1 MGAAGARVERS
12 RRLRVTAIPPA
23 PRGPDAMSTAAPAL
37 PQHVPGPSG
46 SNPTP
51 GNRRRLGVRAKL
63 LLAFA
68 GMAAMTVAASAV
80 GLMSFSAVERPMAQ
94 ITHTSL
100 PEMELATRLAGESS
114 RIATAAPT
122 LDGADS
128 QEERERIQADGR
140 ERSRAFLALVDELAA
155 RRPQDP
161 LLSEV
166 RDTGNAL
173 IATLDR
179 VNDGVAAR
187 LSLRDRRE
195 AASARLAQAY
205 DGFIKTLAP
214 LVEGAGQSLQDKGM
228 ALDGGTDSDM
238 GALSDAVR
246 SMIVLYDLRGGIA
259 AALDA
264 MNRSGT
270 APDAKTIGELQQAYL
285 EASSQVT
292 GTLGMLGD
300 RLPADM
306 AGKIDTLFLFGYGKD
321 NVFEL
326 RRAALDGPRN
336 SGENSGGAV
345 DRRLAERLGAAR
357 AQAAGLLDGLKA
369 PLRKVQSDIK
379 RTSFDVRSRI
389 QESTQDL
396 LGPGLDR
403 FRTHLELSTHG
414 TALAG
419 ALNEAAQA
427 SDAARLA
434 LLEKRFITE
443 AIALDQRIVKL
454 TDTEMGNADKAEDA
468 AGNAVIAALAKALAA
483 FGRGEDGIV
492 ALRRAELAAI
502 ADTDR
507 VLAEN
512 RLLAQSFAATVDR
525 KIAAMRDEAKTA
537 IAGTDGTIAAGRQML
552 ILFAVGSLVGA
563 VALAWLVVGRHI
575 VSRLSALSDAMRAI
589 AAGDLNASIPAAG
602 SDEIGDMTRAL
613 AIFRDTAN
621 AAREANAR
629 AEAERSRAAGERRRA
644 MVEMAENF
652 ESSVRGV
659 LDRVAQAAG
668 EMQDMAERMTRSADL
683 TAGEATTAAGSS
695 QQAEGNVKAVAAATE
710 ELSASIQEIG
720 TQVHASSQIARKAAD
735 EAERTDRTVEG
746 LAQTAGRI
754 GEVIGLI
761 QSIAGQTNLLA
772 LNATIEA
779 ARAGEAGKG
788 FAVVASEVKGLATQT
803 AKATEDISAQIAA
816 MQSVTQE
823 AVDAIRSIAGTIR
836 EVNEIAATIAA
847 AVEQQSAATREIAR
861 NVGEAADSTQH
872 VRGNIDSV
880 ADAARESGE
889 SANRVLSASS
899 TVQDQLRTL
908 SGQVD
913 ALVEE
918 MRAA

>member
-1 MGAAGARVERS
+1 MTIAEPS
-12 RRLRVTAIPPA
+12 A
-23 PRGPDAMSTAAPAL
+23 PHSGPDLSGTRAGRR
-37 PQHVPGPSG
+37 PGMQ
-46 SNPTP
+46 
-51 GNRRRLGVRAKL
+51 LGVRAKL
-63 LLAFA
+63 MLAFA
-68 GMAAMTVAASAV
+68 GMAAMTVAASGV

-94 ITHTSL
+94 IADTNL
-100 PEMELATRLAGESS
+100 PEMELATRLAGESGA
-114 RIATAAPT
+114 IASAAPM
-122 LDGADS
+122 LDGAAS
-128 QEERERIQADGR
+128 QEERERLRTEAQ
-140 ERSRAFLALVDELAA
+140 ERARGFLSLVDELAG

-166 RDTGNAL
+166 RETGNAL
-173 IATLDR
+173 IGTLDR
-179 VNDGVAAR
+179 LNDGVARR
-187 LSLRDRRE
+187 LSLHDRRE
-195 AASARLAQAY
+195 AASTRLAQTY
-205 DGFIKTLAP
+205 DGFLKTLAP
-214 LVEGAGQSLQDKGM
+214 LVDGSGQALQEKGM
-228 ALDGGTDSDM
+228 ALDGGTDREM

-246 SMIVLYDLRGGIA
+246 SMIALYDLRGGIA
-259 AALDA
+259 GALDA

-270 APDAKTIGELQQAYL
+270 AQDAKAIGEQQQAYL

-292 GTLGMLGD
+292 ATLGTLGD
-300 RLPADM
+300 RLPAD
-306 AGKIDTLFLFGYGKD
+306 ASGKIDALFLFGYGKD
-321 NVFEL
+321 NVFDL
-326 RRAALDGPRN
+326 RRAALDGT
-336 SGENSGGAV
+336 GGPAA
-345 DRRLAERLGAAR
+345 DRQLAERLADAR
-357 AQAAGLLDGLKA
+357 TQAAQLLTLLNA

-379 RTSFDVRSRI
+379 RANFDIRSQV
-389 QESTQDL
+389 QEAVQDL
-396 LGPGLDR
+396 LGRGLEQ
-403 FRTHLELSTHG
+403 FRTNLELSTYG
-414 TALAG
+414 TALTG
-419 ALNEAAQA
+419 ALNEASQA
-427 SDAARLA
+427 PDAARLD
-434 LLEKRFITE
+434 LLEKRFSSSSSSLFE
-443 AIALDQRIVKL
+443 RIGTL
-454 TDTEMGNADKAEDA
+454 RAQAGDNA
-468 AGNAVIAALAKALAA
+468 AGTEVLAALVKALIG
-483 FGRGEDGIV
+483 FGRGEEGVI
-492 ALRRAELAAI
+492 ALRRGELAAM
-502 ADTDR
+502 AETER
-507 VLAEN
+507 MLAEN
-512 RLLAQSFAATVDR
+512 RQLAQRFAATVDR
-525 KIAAMRDEAKTA
+525 KIAAMREEAKA
-537 IAGTDGTIAAGRQML
+537 AVAGTDDIIAAGRKML
-552 ILFAVGSLVGA
+552 ILFAVGSLIGA
-563 VALAWLVVGRHI
+563 AALAWLVVGRHI
-575 VSRLSALSDAMRAI
+575 VARLSALSEAMRAI
-589 AAGDLNASIPAAG
+589 AAGRLDAAIPAAG

-613 AIFRDTAN
+613 MVFRDTAN
-621 AAREANAR
+621 EAKAANAR
-629 AEAERSRAAGERRRA
+629 AEAERGRAAGERRRA

-659 LDRVAQAAG
+659 LDRVSQAAG
-668 EMQDMAERMTRSADL
+668 EMQSMAERMSRSADL

-754 GEVIGLI
+754 GEVVGLI

-899 TVQDQLRTL
+899 TVQEQLRTL
-908 SGQVD
+908 AGQVD
-913 ALVEE
+913 GLVGE

>member
-1 MGAAGARVERS
+1 M
-12 RRLRVTAIPPA
+12 P
-23 PRGPDAMSTAAPAL
+23 TAAPAL
-37 PQHVPGPSG
+37 LQDLSSPSG
-46 SNPTP
+46 SNPSP
-51 GNRRRLGVRAKL
+51 DNRRRLGVRAKL

-94 ITHTSL
+94 IADTSL

-122 LDGADS
+122 LDGAGS
-128 QEERERIQADGR
+128 QEERERIQADTR
-140 ERSRAFLALVDELAA
+140 ERSRAFLALVDELAR

-179 VNDGVAAR
+179 INDGVAAR

-195 AASARLAQAY
+195 AASAKLAQAY
-205 DGFIKTLAP
+205 DGFLKTLAP

-228 ALDGGTDSDM
+228 ALDGGTDRDM

-246 SMIVLYDLRGGIA
+246 SMIALYDLRGGIA
-259 AALDA
+259 SALDA

-270 APDAKTIGELQQAYL
+270 APDGKTIGELQQAYL

-292 GTLGMLGD
+292 GTLGTLGD

-326 RRAALDGPRN
+326 RRVALDGPGN
-336 SGENSGGAV
+336 SGENSGVAV
-345 DRRLAERLGAAR
+345 DRRLAERLATAR

-379 RTSFDVRSRI
+379 RTSFDVRSLI

-427 SDAARLA
+427 ADAARLA

-454 TDTEMGNADKAEDA
+454 ADTDNGEGAEDA
-468 AGNAVIAALAKALAA
+468 AGNAVITALAKALAA

-492 ALRRAELAAI
+492 ALRRAELAAE
-502 ADTDR
+502 ADTGR

-512 RLLAQSFAATVDR
+512 RLLSQSFAATVDR
-525 KIAAMRDEAKTA
+525 QIAAMRDEAKA
-537 IAGTDGTIAAGRQML
+537 AVAGTDGTIAAGRNML

-575 VSRLSALSDAMRAI
+575 VARLSALSEAMRAI
-589 AAGDLNASIPAAG
+589 AAGDLNAPIPAAG

-613 AIFRDTAN
+613 MVFRDTAN
-621 AAREANAR
+621 AARAADAR
-629 AEAERSRAAGERRRA
+629 AEAERGRAAGERRRA

-652 ESSVRGV
+652 ETGVRGV

-746 LAQTAGRI
+746 LSQTAGRI

-836 EVNEIAATIAA
+836 EVNEFAATIAA

-913 ALVEE
+913 ALVGE

>member
-1 MGAAGARVERS
+1 MTIADPSAQPSGPGLSAAGAG
-12 RRLRVTAIPPA
+12 RR
-23 PRGPDAMSTAAPAL
+23 
-37 PQHVPGPSG
+37 PGLQ
-46 SNPTP
+46 
-51 GNRRRLGVRAKL
+51 LGVRAKL
-63 LLAFA
+63 MLAFA
-68 GMAAMTVAASAV
+68 GMAAMTVAASGV

-94 ITHTSL
+94 IADINL
-100 PEMELATRLAGESS
+100 PEMELATRLAGESGA
-114 RIATAAPT
+114 IASAAPM
-122 LDGADS
+122 LDGAAS
-128 QEERERIQADGR
+128 QEERERLRTEAQ
-140 ERSRAFLALVDELAA
+140 ERARGFLSLVDELAG

-161 LLSEV
+161 LLTEV
-166 RDTGNAL
+166 RETGNAL
-173 IATLDR
+173 IGTLDR
-179 VNDGVAAR
+179 INDGVARR
-187 LSLRDRRE
+187 LSLHDRRE
-195 AASARLAQAY
+195 AASTRLAQTY
-205 DGFIKTLAP
+205 DGFLKTLAP
-214 LVEGAGQSLQDKGM
+214 LVDGSGQALQEKGM
-228 ALDGGTDSDM
+228 ALDGGTDRDM
-238 GALSDAVR
+238 GVLSDAVR
-246 SMIVLYDLRGGIA
+246 SMIALYDLRGGIA
-259 AALDA
+259 RSIEA

-270 APDAKTIGELQQAYL
+270 AQDAKAVSDLQQTYL

-292 GTLGMLGD
+292 ATLGTLGD
-300 RLPADM
+300 RLPAD
-306 AGKIDTLFLFGYGKD
+306 ASAKIDALFLFGYGKD
-321 NVFEL
+321 NVFDL
-326 RRAALDGPRN
+326 RRAALDGT
-336 SGENSGGAV
+336 GGPAA
-345 DRRLAERLGAAR
+345 DRQLADRLADAR
-357 AQAAGLLDGLKA
+357 TQAAQLIDSLSA

-379 RTSFDVRSRI
+379 RANFDIRS
-389 QESTQDL
+389 QVQDAVQDL
-396 LGPGLDR
+396 LGRGLEQ
-403 FRTHLELSTHG
+403 FRTNLELSTYG
-414 TALAG
+414 TALTG
-419 ALNEAAQA
+419 ALNEASQA
-427 SDAARLA
+427 PDAARLD
-434 LLEKRFITE
+434 LLEKRFSAASSSLFE
-443 AIALDQRIVKL
+443 RIGTL
-454 TDTEMGNADKAEDA
+454 RAQAGDNA
-468 AGNAVIAALAKALAA
+468 AGTEVLAALVKALIG
-483 FGRGEDGIV
+483 FGRGEEGVI
-492 ALRRAELAAI
+492 ALRRGELAAM
-502 ADTDR
+502 ADTER
-507 VLAEN
+507 MLVEN
-512 RLLAQSFAATVDR
+512 RQLAQRFAATVDR
-525 KIAAMRDEAKTA
+525 KIAAMREEAKA
-537 IAGTDGTIAAGRQML
+537 AVAGTDDTIAAGRKML
-552 ILFAVGSLVGA
+552 ILFAVGSLIGA
-563 VALAWLVVGRHI
+563 AALAWLVVGRHI
-575 VSRLSALSDAMRAI
+575 VARLGALSEAMRAI
-589 AAGDLNASIPAAG
+589 AAGRLDAAIPAAG

-613 AIFRDTAN
+613 TVFRDTAN
-621 AAREANAR
+621 EAKAANAR
-629 AEAERSRAAGERRRA
+629 AEAERGRAAGERRRA

-668 EMQDMAERMTRSADL
+668 EMQSMAERMSRSADL

-754 GEVIGLI
+754 GEVVGLI

-899 TVQDQLRTL
+899 TVQEQLRTL
-908 SGQVD
+908 AGQVD
-913 ALVEE
+913 GLVGE

>member
-1 MGAAGARVERS
+1 M
-12 RRLRVTAIPPA
+12 P
-23 PRGPDAMSTAAPAL
+23 TAAPAL
-37 PQHVPGPSG
+37 PQDLSSPSG
-46 SNPTP
+46 SNPIP

-94 ITHTSL
+94 IADTSL

-122 LDGADS
+122 LDGAGS
-128 QEERERIQADGR
+128 QEERERIQADTR
-140 ERSRAFLALVDELAA
+140 ERSRAFLALVDELAG

-179 VNDGVAAR
+179 INDGVAAR

-195 AASARLAQAY
+195 AASAKLAQAY
-205 DGFIKTLAP
+205 DGFLKTLAP

-228 ALDGGTDSDM
+228 ALDGGTDRDM

-246 SMIVLYDLRGGIA
+246 SMIALYDLRGGIA

-270 APDAKTIGELQQAYL
+270 APDGKAIGELQQAYL

-292 GTLGMLGD
+292 GTLGTLGD

-326 RRAALDGPRN
+326 RRAALDGTGN
-336 SGENSGGAV
+336 SGGNSGQDSGGAV

-379 RTSFDVRSRI
+379 RTSFDVRSLI

-427 SDAARLA
+427 ADAARLA

-454 TDTEMGNADKAEDA
+454 ADTDNGEGAEDA
-468 AGNAVIAALAKALAA
+468 AGNAVITALAKALAA

-492 ALRRAELAAI
+492 ALRRAELAAE
-502 ADTDR
+502 ADTGR

-512 RLLAQSFAATVDR
+512 RLLSQSFAATVDR
-525 KIAAMRDEAKTA
+525 QIAAMRDEAKA
-537 IAGTDGTIAAGRQML
+537 AVAGTDGTIAAGRNML

-575 VSRLSALSDAMRAI
+575 VARLSALSEAMRAI
-589 AAGDLNASIPAAG
+589 AAGDLNAPIPAAG

-613 AIFRDTAN
+613 MVFRDTAN
-621 AAREANAR
+621 AARAAEAR
-629 AEAERSRAAGERRRA
+629 AEAERGRAAGERRRA

-652 ESSVRGV
+652 ETGVRGV

-913 ALVEE
+913 ALVGE

>member
-1 MGAAGARVERS
+1 MA
-12 RRLRVTAIPPA
+12 
-23 PRGPDAMSTAAPAL
+23 TAASAL
-37 PQHVPGPSG
+37 PPHVSGPSG
-46 SNPTP
+46 DTPIP

-94 ITHTSL
+94 IADTSL

-114 RIATAAPT
+114 RIAAAAPT
-122 LDGADS
+122 LDGAGS
-128 QEERERIQADGR
+128 QEERERIQADTR
-140 ERSRAFLALVDELAA
+140 ERARAFLSLVDELAG

-214 LVEGAGQSLQDKGM
+214 LVEGSGQSLQDKGM
-228 ALDGGTDSDM
+228 ALDGGTDRDM

-246 SMIVLYDLRGGIA
+246 SMIALYDLRGGIA

-292 GTLGMLGD
+292 GTLGTLGD

-326 RRAALDGPRN
+326 RRAALDGTGN

-345 DRRLAERLGAAR
+345 DRRLAERLAAAR

-379 RTSFDVRSRI
+379 RANFDVRSRI

-427 SDAARLA
+427 PDAARLA

-454 TDTEMGNADKAEDA
+454 ADAETGSSGKAEGAEDA
-468 AGNAVIAALAKALAA
+468 AGNAVIAALTKALAA
-483 FGRGEDGIV
+483 FGRGEEGIV
-492 ALRRAELAAI
+492 ALRRAELAAM
-502 ADTDR
+502 ADTER

-512 RLLAQSFAATVDR
+512 RLLSQSFAATVDR
-525 KIAAMRDEAKTA
+525 QIAAMRDEAKA
-537 IAGTDGTIAAGRQML
+537 AVAGTDGTIAAGRNML
-552 ILFAVGSLVGA
+552 ILFAVGSLIGA

-575 VSRLSALSDAMRAI
+575 VARLSALSDAMRAI

-613 AIFRDTAN
+613 AVFRDTAN

-629 AEAERSRAAGERRRA
+629 AEAERGRAAGERRRA

-652 ESSVRGV
+652 ETSVRGV

-720 TQVHASSQIARKAAD
+720 TQVHASSQIARKAAE

-754 GEVIGLI
+754 GEVVGLI

-880 ADAARESGE
+880 ADAARESGD

-913 ALVEE
+913 ALVGE

>member
-1 MGAAGARVERS
+1 M
-12 RRLRVTAIPPA
+12 P
-23 PRGPDAMSTAAPAL
+23 TAAPAL

-68 GMAAMTVAASAV
+68 AMAAMTVAASAV

-114 RIATAAPT
+114 RIATAAPA

-128 QEERERIQADGR
+128 QEERERIQAEAR

-326 RRAALDGPRN
+326 RRAALDGT
-336 SGENSGGAV
+336 ENSGGAV

-427 SDAARLA
+427 ADAARLA

-454 TDTEMGNADKAEDA
+454 ADTEMGNADKAEGAEDA

-492 ALRRAELAAI
+492 ALRRAELAAT

-575 VSRLSALSDAMRAI
+575 VARLSALSDAMRAI

-613 AIFRDTAN
+613 TIFRDTAN

-629 AEAERSRAAGERRRA
+629 AEAERGRAAGERRRA
-644 MVEMAENF
+644 MIEMAENF
-652 ESSVRGV
+652 ETSVRSV

-720 TQVHASSQIARKAAD
+720 SQVHASSQIARKAAE

-754 GEVIGLI
+754 GEVVGLI

-803 AKATEDISAQIAA
+803 AKATEEISAQIAA

>member
-1 MGAAGARVERS
+1 MTIADPSAQPSGPGLSAAGAG
-12 RRLRVTAIPPA
+12 RR
-23 PRGPDAMSTAAPAL
+23 
-37 PQHVPGPSG
+37 PGLQ
-46 SNPTP
+46 
-51 GNRRRLGVRAKL
+51 LGVRAKL
-63 LLAFA
+63 MLAFA
-68 GMAAMTVAASAV
+68 GMAAMTVAASGV

-94 ITHTSL
+94 IADINL
-100 PEMELATRLAGESS
+100 PEMELATRLAGESGA
-114 RIATAAPT
+114 IASAAPM
-122 LDGADS
+122 LDGAAS
-128 QEERERIQADGR
+128 QEERERLRTEAQ
-140 ERSRAFLALVDELAA
+140 ERARGFLSLVDELAG

-161 LLSEV
+161 LLTEV
-166 RDTGNAL
+166 RETGNAL
-173 IATLDR
+173 IGTLDR
-179 VNDGVAAR
+179 INDGVARR
-187 LSLRDRRE
+187 LSLHDRRE
-195 AASARLAQAY
+195 AASTRLAQTY
-205 DGFIKTLAP
+205 DGFLKTLAP
-214 LVEGAGQSLQDKGM
+214 LVDGSGQALQEKGM
-228 ALDGGTDSDM
+228 ALDGGTDREM

-246 SMIVLYDLRGGIA
+246 SMIALYDLRGGIA
-259 AALDA
+259 RSIEA

-270 APDAKTIGELQQAYL
+270 AQDAKAVSDLQQTYL

-292 GTLGMLGD
+292 ATLGTLGD
-300 RLPADM
+300 RLPAD
-306 AGKIDTLFLFGYGKD
+306 ASGKIDALFLFGYGKD
-321 NVFEL
+321 NVFDL
-326 RRAALDGPRN
+326 RRAALDGT
-336 SGENSGGAV
+336 GGPAA
-345 DRRLAERLGAAR
+345 DRQLADRLADAR
-357 AQAAGLLDGLKA
+357 TQAAQLIDGLSA

-379 RTSFDVRSRI
+379 RANFDIRS
-389 QESTQDL
+389 QVQDAVQDL
-396 LGPGLDR
+396 LGRGLEQ
-403 FRTHLELSTHG
+403 FRTNLELSTYG
-414 TALAG
+414 TALTG
-419 ALNEAAQA
+419 ALNEASQA
-427 SDAARLA
+427 PDAARLD
-434 LLEKRFITE
+434 LLEKRFSSASSSLFE
-443 AIALDQRIVKL
+443 RIGTL
-454 TDTEMGNADKAEDA
+454 RAQAGDNA
-468 AGNAVIAALAKALAA
+468 AGTEVLAALVKALIG
-483 FGRGEDGIV
+483 FGRGEEGVI
-492 ALRRAELAAI
+492 ALRRGELAAM
-502 ADTDR
+502 ADTER
-507 VLAEN
+507 MLVEN
-512 RLLAQSFAATVDR
+512 RQLAQRFAATVDR
-525 KIAAMRDEAKTA
+525 KIAAMREEAKA
-537 IAGTDGTIAAGRQML
+537 AVAGTDDTIAAGRKML
-552 ILFAVGSLVGA
+552 ILFAVGSLIGA
-563 VALAWLVVGRHI
+563 AALAWLVVGRHI
-575 VSRLSALSDAMRAI
+575 VARLSALSEAMRAI
-589 AAGDLNASIPAAG
+589 AAGRLDAAIPAAG

-613 AIFRDTAN
+613 TIFRDTAN
-621 AAREANAR
+621 EAKAANAR
-629 AEAERSRAAGERRRA
+629 AEAERGRAAGERRRA

-668 EMQDMAERMTRSADL
+668 EMQSMAERMSHSADL

-754 GEVIGLI
+754 GEVVGLI

-899 TVQDQLRTL
+899 TVQEQLRTL
-908 SGQVD
+908 AGQVD
-913 ALVEE
+913 GLVGE

>member
-1 MGAAGARVERS
+1 
-12 RRLRVTAIPPA
+12 
-23 PRGPDAMSTAAPAL
+23 MSTAAPAL
-37 PQHVPGPSG
+37 PQHVSGPSG
-46 SNPTP
+46 SNPIP

-80 GLMSFSAVERPMAQ
+80 GLMSFSAVEQPMKQLAD
-94 ITHTSL
+94 TSL

-122 LDGADS
+122 LDGAGS
-128 QEERERIQADGR
+128 QEERERIQAETR

-195 AASARLAQAY
+195 AASAKLAQAY
-205 DGFIKTLAP
+205 DGFLKTLAP

-228 ALDGGTDSDM
+228 ALDGGTDRDM
-238 GALSDAVR
+238 GELSDAVR
-246 SMIVLYDLRGGIA
+246 SMIALYDLRGGIA
-259 AALDA
+259 SALDA

-270 APDAKTIGELQQAYL
+270 APDGKTIGELQQAYL

-292 GTLGMLGD
+292 GTLGTLGD

-326 RRAALDGPRN
+326 RRAALDGTGN

-389 QESTQDL
+389 QEATQDL

-427 SDAARLA
+427 ADAARLA

-454 TDTEMGNADKAEDA
+454 ADTDKGEGAEDA
-468 AGNAVIAALAKALAA
+468 AGNAVITALAKALAA

-492 ALRRAELAAI
+492 ALRRAELAAV
-502 ADTDR
+502 ADTGR

-512 RLLAQSFAATVDR
+512 RLLSQSFAATVDR
-525 KIAAMRDEAKTA
+525 QIAAMRDEAKA
-537 IAGTDGTIAAGRQML
+537 AVAGTDGTIAAGRNML

-575 VSRLSALSDAMRAI
+575 VARLSALSDAMRAI

-602 SDEIGDMTRAL
+602 TDEIGDMTRAL
-613 AIFRDTAN
+613 MVFRDTAN

-629 AEAERSRAAGERRRA
+629 AEAERGRAAGERRRA

-652 ESSVRGV
+652 ETSVRGV

-720 TQVHASSQIARKAAD
+720 TQVHASSQIARKAAE

-754 GEVIGLI
+754 GEVVGLI

-899 TVQDQLRTL
+899 TVQGQLRTL

-913 ALVEE
+913 ALVGE

>member
-1 MGAAGARVERS
+1 
-12 RRLRVTAIPPA
+12 
-23 PRGPDAMSTAAPAL
+23 MSTAAPAL
-37 PQHVPGPSG
+37 PQHATGPSG
-46 SNPTP
+46 SIPVP

-80 GLMSFSAVERPMAQ
+80 GLMSFSAVERPMAH
-94 ITHTSL
+94 IADTSL

-114 RIATAAPT
+114 RIAAAAPT
-122 LDGADS
+122 LDGAES
-128 QEERERIQADGR
+128 QEERERIQADTR
-140 ERSRAFLALVDELAA
+140 ERSRAFLALVDELAG

-195 AASARLAQAY
+195 AASARLTQAY
-205 DGFIKTLAP
+205 DGFLKTLAP

-228 ALDGGTDSDM
+228 ALDGGTDRDM

-246 SMIVLYDLRGGIA
+246 SMIALYDLRGGIA
-259 AALDA
+259 SALDA

-270 APDAKTIGELQQAYL
+270 APDGKAIGELQQAYL

-292 GTLGMLGD
+292 GTLGTLGD

-326 RRAALDGPRN
+326 RRAALDGT
-336 SGENSGGAV
+336 ENSGGAV

-427 SDAARLA
+427 ADPARLA

-454 TDTEMGNADKAEDA
+454 ADTDNGEGGEDA
-468 AGNAVIAALAKALAA
+468 AGNEVITALAKALAA

-492 ALRRAELAAI
+492 ALRRAELAAV
-502 ADTDR
+502 ADTGR

-512 RLLAQSFAATVDR
+512 RLLSQSFAATVDR
-525 KIAAMRDEAKTA
+525 QIAAMRDEAKA
-537 IAGTDGTIAAGRQML
+537 AVAGTHGTIAAGRNML
-552 ILFAVGSLVGA
+552 ILFAVGSLIGA
-563 VALAWLVVGRHI
+563 MALAWLVVGRHI
-575 VSRLSALSDAMRAI
+575 VARLSALSDAMRAI

-613 AIFRDTAN
+613 MVFRDTAN

-629 AEAERSRAAGERRRA
+629 AEAERGRAAGERRRA

-652 ESSVRGV
+652 ETGVRGV

-720 TQVHASSQIARKAAD
+720 TQVHASSQIARKAAE

-746 LAQTAGRI
+746 LAQTGRRI

-913 ALVEE
+913 ALVGE

>member
-1 MGAAGARVERS
+1 
-12 RRLRVTAIPPA
+12 
-23 PRGPDAMSTAAPAL
+23 MSTAAPAL
-37 PQHVPGPSG
+37 PQHVSEPSG
-46 SNPTP
+46 SNPIT

-68 GMAAMTVAASAV
+68 AMAAMTVAASAV

-94 ITHTSL
+94 IADTSL

-122 LDGADS
+122 LDGASS
-128 QEERERIQADGR
+128 QEERERIQADTR
-140 ERSRAFLALVDELAA
+140 ERSRAFLALVDELAG

-195 AASARLAQAY
+195 AASAKLAQAY
-205 DGFIKTLAP
+205 DGFLKTLAP

-228 ALDGGTDSDM
+228 ALDGGTDRDM

-246 SMIVLYDLRGGIA
+246 SMIALYDLRGGIA

-270 APDAKTIGELQQAYL
+270 APDSKAIGELQQAYL

-292 GTLGMLGD
+292 GTLGTLGD

-326 RRAALDGPRN
+326 RRAALDGT
-336 SGENSGGAV
+336 ENSGGAV

-427 SDAARLA
+427 ADAARLA

-454 TDTEMGNADKAEDA
+454 ADADRGEGAEDA
-468 AGNAVIAALAKALAA
+468 AGNEVITALAKALAA

-492 ALRRAELAAI
+492 ALRRAELAAV
-502 ADTDR
+502 ADTGR

-512 RLLAQSFAATVDR
+512 RLLSQSFAATVDR
-525 KIAAMRDEAKTA
+525 QIAAMRDEAKA
-537 IAGTDGTIAAGRQML
+537 AVAGTDGTIAAGRNML

-575 VSRLSALSDAMRAI
+575 VARLSALSEAMRAI

-613 AIFRDTAN
+613 AVFRDTAN

-629 AEAERSRAAGERRRA
+629 AESERGRAAGERRRA

-652 ESSVRGV
+652 ETSVRGV

-720 TQVHASSQIARKAAD
+720 SQVHASSQIARKAAE

-899 TVQDQLRTL
+899 TVQGQLRTL

-913 ALVEE
+913 ALVGE

>member
-1 MGAAGARVERS
+1 
-12 RRLRVTAIPPA
+12 
-23 PRGPDAMSTAAPAL
+23 MSTAAPAL
-37 PQHVPGPSG
+37 PLHVSGPSG
-46 SNPTP
+46 SNPSP

-94 ITHTSL
+94 IADTTL

-122 LDGADS
+122 LDGAGS
-128 QEERERIQADGR
+128 QEERERIQAETR
-140 ERSRAFLALVDELAA
+140 ERSRAFLALVDELAG

-195 AASARLAQAY
+195 AASAKLTQAY

-214 LVEGAGQSLQDKGM
+214 LVEGSGQSLQDKGM

-246 SMIVLYDLRGGIA
+246 SMIALYDLRGGIA
-259 AALDA
+259 SALDA

-270 APDAKTIGELQQAYL
+270 APDGKAIGELQQAYL

-292 GTLGMLGD
+292 GTLGTLGD

-326 RRAALDGPRN
+326 RRAALDGPSN

-427 SDAARLA
+427 ADAARLA

-454 TDTEMGNADKAEDA
+454 ADTEMGEGGEDA
-468 AGNAVIAALAKALAA
+468 AGNAVITALAKALAA

-502 ADTDR
+502 ADTGR

-512 RLLAQSFAATVDR
+512 RLLSQSFAATVDR
-525 KIAAMRDEAKTA
+525 QIAAMRDEAKA
-537 IAGTDGTIAAGRQML
+537 AVDGTDGTIAAGRNML
-552 ILFAVGSLVGA
+552 ILFAVGSLVVA

-575 VSRLSALSDAMRAI
+575 VARLGALSEAMRAI

-613 AIFRDTAN
+613 MVFRDTAN
-621 AAREANAR
+621 AAREADAR
-629 AEAERSRAAGERRRA
+629 AEAERGRAAGERRRA

-652 ESSVRGV
+652 ETSVRSV

-720 TQVHASSQIARKAAD
+720 SQVHASSQIARKAAE

-754 GEVIGLI
+754 GEVVGLI

-836 EVNEIAATIAA
+836 EVNEIAAAIAA

-899 TVQDQLRTL
+899 TVQGQLRTL

-913 ALVEE
+913 ALVGE

>member
-1 MGAAGARVERS
+1 
-12 RRLRVTAIPPA
+12 
-23 PRGPDAMSTAAPAL
+23 MSTAAPAL
-37 PQHVPGPSG
+37 PQHVSGPSG
-46 SNPTP
+46 SIPIP

-80 GLMSFSAVERPMAQ
+80 GLMSFSAVERPMKQ
-94 ITHTSL
+94 IADTSL

-122 LDGADS
+122 LDGAGS
-128 QEERERIQADGR
+128 QEERERIQADTR

-179 VNDGVAAR
+179 VNDGVATR

-195 AASARLAQAY
+195 AASAKLAQAY

-228 ALDGGTDSDM
+228 ALDGGTDRDM

-246 SMIVLYDLRGGIA
+246 SMIALYDLRGGIA

-270 APDAKTIGELQQAYL
+270 APDGKTIGELQQAYL

-292 GTLGMLGD
+292 GTLGTLGD

-306 AGKIDTLFLFGYGKD
+306 AGRIDTLFLFGYGKD

-326 RRAALDGPRN
+326 RRAALDGT
-336 SGENSGGAV
+336 GNSGGAV

-427 SDAARLA
+427 ADATRLA

-454 TDTEMGNADKAEDA
+454 ADTDKGEGGEDA
-468 AGNAVIAALAKALAA
+468 AGNAVITALAKALAA

-492 ALRRAELAAI
+492 ALRRAELAAV
-502 ADTDR
+502 ADTGR

-512 RLLAQSFAATVDR
+512 RLLSQSFAATVDR
-525 KIAAMRDEAKTA
+525 QIAAMRDEAKA
-537 IAGTDGTIAAGRQML
+537 AVAGTDGTIAAGRNML

-563 VALAWLVVGRHI
+563 AALAWLVVGRHI
-575 VSRLSALSDAMRAI
+575 VARLSALSEAMRAI

-602 SDEIGDMTRAL
+602 TDEIGDMTRAL
-613 AIFRDTAN
+613 MVFRDTAN
-621 AAREANAR
+621 AARDANAR
-629 AEAERSRAAGERRRA
+629 AEAERGRAAGERRRA

-899 TVQDQLRTL
+899 TVQGQLRTL

-913 ALVEE
+913 ALVGE

>member
-1 MGAAGARVERS
+1 MAIAAS
-12 RRLRVTAIPPA
+12 
-23 PRGPDAMSTAAPAL
+23 AAPNGT
-37 PQHVPGPSG
+37 PPGTG
-46 SNPTP
+46 
-51 GNRRRLGVRAKL
+51 RRSLGVRAKL

-80 GLMSFSAVERPMAQ
+80 GLMSFSAVEAPMRQ
-94 ITHTSL
+94 IADTSL
-100 PEMELATRLAGESS
+100 PEMELATRLAGESG
-114 RIATAAPT
+114 RIASAAPA
-122 LDGADS
+122 LDGAAS
-128 QEERERIQADGR
+128 QEERERIKAETGKDAR
-140 ERSRAFLALVDELAA
+140 DFLALVDELAR

-161 LLSEV
+161 LLGEV

-173 IATLDR
+173 IGTLDR
-179 VNDGVAAR
+179 VNDGVSHR

-195 AASARLAQAY
+195 TAGGRLAQSY
-205 DGFIKTLAP
+205 DGFLKTLAP
-214 LVEGAGQSLQDKGM
+214 LVDGAGNALQEKGM
-228 ALDGGTDSDM
+228 ALDGGTDRDM

-246 SMIVLYDLRGGIA
+246 SMIALYDLRGSIA
-259 AALDA
+259 GALDA

-270 APDAKTIGELQQAYL
+270 APDARAIIDLQQAYL
-285 EASSQVT
+285 ESSSQVSASL
-292 GTLGMLGD
+292 GTLGD
-300 RLPADM
+300 RVAPDT
-306 AGKIDTLFLFGYGKD
+306 GTRIDTLFLFGYGKD
-321 NVFEL
+321 NVFDL
-326 RRAALDGPRN
+326 RRAALDGTGNN
-336 SGENSGGAV
+336 SGAV
-345 DRRLAERLGAAR
+345 DRRLADRLAEAR
-357 AQAAGLLDGLKA
+357 AQAAQLLDGLKA

-379 RTSFDVRSRI
+379 RANFDVRSQI
-389 QESTQDL
+389 QEAMQDL
-396 LGPGLDR
+396 LGSGLER
-403 FRTHLELSTHG
+403 FRTYLELSTYG
-414 TALAG
+414 TALTG

-427 SDAARLA
+427 PDAARLD
-434 LLEKRFITE
+434 LLEKRFS
-443 AIALDQRIVKL
+443 AASSALYERVGKL
-454 TDTEMGNADKAEDA
+454 RSDVGDDAEGNE
-468 AGNAVIAALAKALAA
+468 VLAALARSLTG

-492 ALRRAELAAI
+492 SLRRAELAA
-502 ADTDR
+502 ATDTGR
-507 VLAEN
+507 VLAES

-525 KIAAMRDEAKTA
+525 QIAAMRDEAKSGV
-537 IAGTDGTIAAGRQML
+537 AGTGGTIDAGRRML
-552 ILFAVGSLVGA
+552 ILFAAGSLVGA

-575 VSRLSALSDAMRAI
+575 VARLSALSDAMRAI
-589 AAGDLNASIPAAG
+589 AAGNLDAAIPAAG

-613 AIFRDTAN
+613 TIFRDTTTEAK
-621 AAREANAR
+621 AASAR
-629 AEAERSRAAGERRRA
+629 IEAERGRAAGERRRA

-720 TQVHASSQIARKAAD
+720 SQVHASSRIVRQAAD

-754 GEVIGLI
+754 GEVVGLI

-816 MQSVTQE
+816 MQAVTQE
-823 AVDAIRSIAGTIR
+823 AVDAIRSIAVTIR
-836 EVNEIAATIAA
+836 EVNEISATIAA

-861 NVGEAADSTQH
+861 NVGEAADSTRH

-899 TVQDQLRTL
+899 TVQGQLRSL
-908 SGQVD
+908 AGQVD
-913 ALVEE
+913 ALVDG

>member
-1 MGAAGARVERS
+1 MTTVAPAIPQSGAA
-12 RRLRVTAIPPA
+12 
-23 PRGPDAMSTAAPAL
+23 
-37 PQHVPGPSG
+37 PSG
-46 SNPTP
+46 DPS
-51 GNRRRLGVRAKL
+51 GRGAGRRLGVRAKL
-63 LLAFA
+63 MLAFA

-80 GLMSFSAVERPMAQ
+80 GLMSFSAVERPMEQ
-94 ITHTSL
+94 IADTSL
-100 PEMELATRLAGESS
+100 PEMELATRLAGASGG
-114 RIATAAPT
+114 IASAAPT
-122 LDGADS
+122 LDGASS
-128 QEERERIQADGR
+128 QEERERLQAETR
-140 ERSRAFLALVDELAA
+140 ERARGFLSLVDELAG

-166 RDTGNAL
+166 RETSNAL

-179 VNDGVAAR
+179 INDGVARR
-187 LSLRDRRE
+187 LSLHDRRE
-195 AASARLAQAY
+195 AASTRLAQTY
-205 DGFIKTLAP
+205 DGFLKTLAP
-214 LVEGAGQSLQDKGM
+214 LVDGSSQALQEKGM
-228 ALDGGTDSDM
+228 ALDGGTDRDM

-246 SMIVLYDLRGGIA
+246 SMIALYDLRGGISRS
-259 AALDA
+259 LDA

-270 APDAKTIGELQQAYL
+270 AQDTKAVGDLQQTYL

-292 GTLGMLGD
+292 ATLGTLGD
-300 RLPADM
+300 RLPADA
-306 AGKIDTLFLFGYGKD
+306 AGKIDALFLFGYGKD
-321 NVFEL
+321 NVFDL
-326 RRAALDGPRN
+326 RRAALDGT
-336 SGENSGGAV
+336 GGPAA
-345 DRRLAERLGAAR
+345 DQRLAERLADAR
-357 AQAAGLLDGLKA
+357 TQTAQLIDSLSA

-379 RTSFDVRSRI
+379 RANFDIRSQI
-389 QESTQDL
+389 QEAVQDL
-396 LGPGLDR
+396 LGRGLEQ
-403 FRTHLELSTHG
+403 FRTNLELSTYG
-414 TALAG
+414 TALTG

-427 SDAARLA
+427 PDAARLD
-434 LLEKRFITE
+434 LLEKRFATASSSLYE
-443 AIALDQRIVKL
+443 RIGTL
-454 TDTEMGNADKAEDA
+454 RAQAGEDA
-468 AGNAVIAALAKALAA
+468 AGTEVLAALVKALIG
-483 FGRGEDGIV
+483 FGRGEEGVI
-492 ALRRAELAAI
+492 ALRRAELAAVT
-502 ADTDR
+502 DTDR
-507 VLAEN
+507 MLAEN
-512 RLLAQSFAATVDR
+512 RQLAQRFAATVDR
-525 KIAAMRDEAKTA
+525 QIAAMREEAKTA
-537 IAGTDGTIAAGRQML
+537 VAGTEGTIAAGRKML
-552 ILFAVGSLVGA
+552 ILFAVGSLIGA
-563 VALAWLVVGRHI
+563 AALAWLVVGRHI
-575 VSRLSALSDAMRAI
+575 VARLSGLSDAMRAI
-589 AAGDLNASIPAAG
+589 AAGNLDAPIPAAG
-602 SDEIGDMTRAL
+602 GDEIGDMTRAL
-613 AIFRDTAN
+613 TIFRDTAN
-621 AAREANAR
+621 EAKAANAR
-629 AEAERSRAAGERRRA
+629 AEAERGRAAGERRRA

-683 TAGEATTAAGSS
+683 TAGEANTAAGSS

-754 GEVIGLI
+754 GEVVGLI

-880 ADAARESGE
+880 ANAARESGD

-899 TVQDQLRTL
+899 TVQGQLRTL
-908 SGQVD
+908 AGQVD
-913 ALVEE
+913 VLVGE

>member
-1 MGAAGARVERS
+1 
-12 RRLRVTAIPPA
+12 
-23 PRGPDAMSTAAPAL
+23 MSTAAPAL
-37 PQHVPGPSG
+37 PQNVSGPSG
-46 SNPTP
+46 SIPIP

-80 GLMSFSAVERPMAQ
+80 GLMSFSAVERPMKQ
-94 ITHTSL
+94 IADTSL

-122 LDGADS
+122 LDGAGS
-128 QEERERIQADGR
+128 QEERERIQADTR

-179 VNDGVAAR
+179 VNDGVATR

-195 AASARLAQAY
+195 AASAKLAQAY

-228 ALDGGTDSDM
+228 ALDGGTDRDM

-246 SMIVLYDLRGGIA
+246 SMIALYDLRGGIA

-270 APDAKTIGELQQAYL
+270 APDGKTIGELQQAYL

-292 GTLGMLGD
+292 GTLGTLGD

-306 AGKIDTLFLFGYGKD
+306 AGRIDTLFLFGYGKD

-326 RRAALDGPRN
+326 RRAALDGTGN

-427 SDAARLA
+427 ADAARLA

-454 TDTEMGNADKAEDA
+454 ADTDKGEGGEDA
-468 AGNAVIAALAKALAA
+468 AGNAVITALAKALAA

-492 ALRRAELAAI
+492 ALRRAELAAV
-502 ADTDR
+502 ADTGR

-512 RLLAQSFAATVDR
+512 RLLSQSFAATVDR
-525 KIAAMRDEAKTA
+525 QIAAMRDEAKA
-537 IAGTDGTIAAGRQML
+537 AVAGTDGTIAAGRNML

-563 VALAWLVVGRHI
+563 AALAWLVVGRHI
-575 VSRLSALSDAMRAI
+575 VARLSALSEAMRAI

-602 SDEIGDMTRAL
+602 TDEIGDMTRAL
-613 AIFRDTAN
+613 MVFRDTAN
-621 AAREANAR
+621 AARDANAR
-629 AEAERSRAAGERRRA
+629 AEAERGRAAGERRRA

-899 TVQDQLRTL
+899 TVQGQLRTL

-913 ALVEE
+913 ALVGE

>member
-1 MGAAGARVERS
+1 M
-12 RRLRVTAIPPA
+12 T
-23 PRGPDAMSTAAPAL
+23 TAAPAI
-37 PQHVPGPSG
+37 PQSG
-46 SNPTP
+46 AART
-51 GNRRRLGVRAKL
+51 GRRLGVRAKL
-63 LLAFA
+63 MLSFA

-80 GLMSFSAVERPMAQ
+80 GLMSFSAVERPMTQ
-94 ITHTSL
+94 IADTSL
-100 PEMELATRLAGESS
+100 PEMELATRLAGESGA
-114 RIATAAPT
+114 IASAAPM
-122 LDGADS
+122 LDGAAS
-128 QEERERIQADGR
+128 QEERERIR
-140 ERSRAFLALVDELAA
+140 EEAKERARGFLSLVDELAG

-161 LLSEV
+161 LLTEV
-166 RDTGNAL
+166 RETGKAL
-173 IATLDR
+173 IATLDGI
-179 VNDGVAAR
+179 NDGVARR
-187 LSLRDRRE
+187 LSVHDRRE
-195 AASARLAQAY
+195 AASTRLAQSY
-205 DGFIKTLAP
+205 DGFLKTLAP
-214 LVEGAGQSLQDKGM
+214 LVDGAGEALQQKGM
-228 ALDGGTDSDM
+228 ALDGGTDRDM
-238 GALSDAVR
+238 GTLSDAVR
-246 SMIVLYDLRGGIA
+246 SMIALYDLRSGIA
-259 AALDA
+259 GALDA

-270 APDAKTIGELQQAYL
+270 AQDAKTIGELQQSYL

-292 GTLGMLGD
+292 ATLGTLGE
-300 RLPADM
+300 RLALDS
-306 AGKIDTLFLFGYGKD
+306 AARIDALFLFGYGKD
-321 NVFEL
+321 NVFDL
-326 RRAALDGPRN
+326 RRAALDGTGIATGNATGN
-336 SGENSGGAV
+336 SAGAV
-345 DRRLAERLGAAR
+345 DRRLAERLTAAR
-357 AQAAGLLDGLKA
+357 TQAAQLLDGLKA

-379 RTSFDVRSRI
+379 RANFDIRSQVQGAI
-389 QESTQDL
+389 QDL
-396 LGPGLDR
+396 LGSGLER
-403 FRTHLELSTHG
+403 FRTNLELSTYG
-414 TALAG
+414 TALTG

-427 SDAARLA
+427 PDAARLD
-434 LLEKRFITE
+434 LLEKRFTAASSSLYE
-443 AIALDQRIVKL
+443 RIGTL
-454 TDTEMGNADKAEDA
+454 RGQSGDNA
-468 AGNAVIAALAKALAA
+468 AGTEVLTALVKALIG
-483 FGRGEDGIV
+483 FGRGEEGVI
-492 ALRRAELAAI
+492 ALRRAELAAA
-502 ADTDR
+502 ADTER
-507 VLAEN
+507 MLAEN
-512 RLLAQSFAATVDR
+512 RQLAQRFAATVDR
-525 KIAAMRDEAKTA
+525 EIAAMRDQAKTA
-537 IAGTDGTIAAGRQML
+537 VTGTEGTIAAGRHML
-552 ILFAVGSLVGA
+552 ILFAVGSLIGA
-563 VALAWLVVGRHI
+563 AALAWLVVGRHI
-575 VSRLSALSDAMRAI
+575 VARLSALSDAMREI
-589 AAGDLNASIPAAG
+589 AEGRLDAPIPAAG
-602 SDEIGDMTRAL
+602 ADEIGDMTRAL
-613 AIFRDTAN
+613 MVFRDTAN
-621 AAREANAR
+621 EANAANAR
-629 AEAERSRAAGERRRA
+629 AEAERGRAAGERRRA

-659 LDRVAQAAG
+659 LGRVAQAAG

-754 GEVIGLI
+754 GEVVGLI

-899 TVQDQLRTL
+899 TVQEQLRTL
-908 SGQVD
+908 AGQVD
-913 ALVEE
+913 GLVEE

>member
-1 MGAAGARVERS
+1 
-12 RRLRVTAIPPA
+12 
-23 PRGPDAMSTAAPAL
+23 MSTAAPAL
-37 PQHVPGPSG
+37 PQHVSGPSG
-46 SNPTP
+46 SNPNP
-51 GNRRRLGVRAKL
+51 GSRRRLGVRAKL

-94 ITHTSL
+94 IADISL

-122 LDGADS
+122 LDGAES
-128 QEERERIQADGR
+128 QEERERIHAETR

-195 AASARLAQAY
+195 AASAKLAQAY
-205 DGFIKTLAP
+205 DSFLKTLAP

-228 ALDGGTDSDM
+228 ALDGGTDRDM

-246 SMIVLYDLRGGIA
+246 SMIALYDLRGGIT
-259 AALDA
+259 AALGA

-270 APDAKTIGELQQAYL
+270 APDAKAIGELQQAYL

-292 GTLGMLGD
+292 GTLGTLGD

-326 RRAALDGPRN
+326 RRAVLDGT
-336 SGENSGGAV
+336 ENGGGPV
-345 DRRLAERLGAAR
+345 ERRLAERLDAAR
-357 AQAAGLLDGLKA
+357 AQAAGLLDELKA

-389 QESTQDL
+389 QESTHDL

-403 FRTHLELSTHG
+403 FRTHLELSTYG

-419 ALNEAAQA
+419 VLNEAALA
-427 SDAARLA
+427 TDAARLA
-434 LLEKRFITE
+434 LLERRFITE
-443 AIALDQRIVKL
+443 AIALDQRIVSL
-454 TDTEMGNADKAEDA
+454 ADAEAGNGDQGEGAADA
-468 AGNAVIAALAKALAA
+468 AGNEVIGALAKALAA

-492 ALRRAELAAI
+492 ALRRAELAAV
-502 ADTDR
+502 ADTGR

-512 RLLAQSFAATVDR
+512 RLLSQSFAATVDR
-525 KIAAMRDEAKTA
+525 QIAAIRDEAKVA
-537 IAGTDGTIAAGRQML
+537 VAGTDGTIAAGRNML
-552 ILFAVGSLVGA
+552 ILFAIGSLVGA

-575 VSRLSALSDAMRAI
+575 VARLSALSEAMRAI

-613 AIFRDTAN
+613 MVFRDTAN
-621 AAREANAR
+621 AAREADAR
-629 AEAERSRAAGERRRA
+629 AEAERGRAAGERRRA

-668 EMQDMAERMTRSADL
+668 EMQDMAERMARSADL

-720 TQVHASSQIARKAAD
+720 NQVHVSSRIARKAAD

-847 AVEQQSAATREIAR
+847 AVEQQSSATREIAR

-913 ALVEE
+913 ALVGE